1 MTCGYDATVLLD
13 QIGQYVRE
21 TFLLDASAELRNDTS
36 LLGEGII
43 DSTGVLELVMYLEE
57 TFHIEVADEEIVPEN
72 FDSIDALCAY
82 VQRKPAR

>member
-1 MTCGYDATVLLD
+1 MTCGYDATALLD
-13 QIGQYVRE
+13 QIGRYVRE
-21 TFLLDASAELRNDTS
+21 TFLLDPSAELCSDTS

-57 TFHIEVADEEIVPEN
+57 TFHIEVADEEIVPAN

-82 VQRKPAR
+82 VHRKPAR